1 MIIQYPDLLLF
12 MFAFSLLLQS
22 PQAAQALP
30 RNLDNGKE
38 HCT

>member
-22 PQAAQALP
+22 PQTAQALP
-30 RNLDNGKE
+30 RNLDNRKE